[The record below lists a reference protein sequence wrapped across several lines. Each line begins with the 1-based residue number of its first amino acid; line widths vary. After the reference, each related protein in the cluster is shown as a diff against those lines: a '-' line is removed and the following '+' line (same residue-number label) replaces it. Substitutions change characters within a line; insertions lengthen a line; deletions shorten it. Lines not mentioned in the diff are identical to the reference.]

1 MQVSAVVY
9 IYGLHDPD
17 TGELRY
23 IGKANNLK
31 KRLASHIR
39 DSRARDTPLYMWI
52 RKLTAQ
58 GKCPEIRLIAE
69 SDADSWESV
78 ERAQIAAARESGLW
92 LLNLAK
98 GGNQPFCPIETARAN
113 AIALNKRLN
122 DATDKEKK
130 IAAVKR
136 RMGQFLRA
144 GVVNERTKEKMRY
157 AAIRWPEHFAKWA
170 LVQ

>member
-1 MQVSAVVY
+1 MPRYDAAALSAR
-9 IYGLHDPD
+9 
-17 TGELRY
+17 LRRT
-23 IGKANNLK
+23 KV
-31 KRLASHIR
+31 KRL
-39 DSRARDTPLYMWI
+39 
-52 RKLTAQ
+52 
-58 GKCPEIRLIAE
+58 
-69 SDADSWESV
+69 SV
-78 ERAQIAAARESGLW
+78 A
-92 LLNLAK
+92 
-98 GGNQPFCPIETARAN
+98 P
-113 AIALNKRLN
+113 NKRLN